1 MTDTKLAERIEALGE
16 HGDNSLD
23 VLVEI
28 ARFIP
33 NSVYTGIKSNNAG
46 TKVIYTDQAGN
57 EVTCWAQDWTT
68 LRNRQATLEALR
80 AQEAHNG

>member
-1 MTDTKLAERIEALGE
+1 MSKSIAERIEALGPR
-16 HGDNSLD
+16 GDNSLD

-33 NSVYTGIKSNNAG
+33 NNVYTGIRANDAG
-46 TKVIYTDQAGN
+46 TTVIYTDQAGN

-68 LRNRQATLEALR
+68 ARNRQATLEALR
-80 AQEAHNG
+80 TQEATNG